1 MYNRLSCKLICA
13 GLRISFNL
21 DHPVQ
26 GKDSTHLKEGMDMKK
41 MVLVVCL
48 ALFGATGV
56 LAEEAKTPGLKPDD
70 VKNALGMS
78 FYLQGGYTYNGNAS
92 AMTTGSGEND
102 LRWLDH
108 TANSFTLDL
117 AQIVIL
123 KDATAPG
130 AGGFKL
136 KISAGEWAKL
146 IHAAGLGD
154 AAPGQNPDA
163 FDVTEA
169 YLSYIAGMGKGLR
182 FDFGKMGTFI
192 GAEVLEA
199 KDNPNYSRSLLF
211 SYAEPLTHTGL
222 KVSYPVLDMMSVAL
236 FAVNGWDNAKDNNKA
251 KSYGV
256 SLGFAPA
263 EVFSAYINYLAGPE
277 QTDNSS
283 NTRSLLDIVA
293 TIKPIKTLA
302 IILNYDDGK
311 EEKVSGLPSG
321 SVDAEWSGLSGIV
334 KYDISDKYAVA
345 LRGEYFDDKDGF
357 RTGAVQKVKELTA
370 TFDVKLDGGLIVRPE
385 YRHDSSDKQ
394 SFENLTKKTQ
404 DTFALAL
411 MYSW

>member
-1 MYNRLSCKLICA
+1 
-13 GLRISFNL
+13 
-21 DHPVQ
+21 
-26 GKDSTHLKEGMDMKK
+26 MKK
-41 MVLVVCL
+41 MVIALCL
-48 ALFGATGV
+48 ALFGASAV
-56 LAEEAKTPGLKPDD
+56 PAEEVKVSGLKPDD
-70 VKNALGMS
+70 VKNALGVS

-92 AMTTGSGEND
+92 QMTTGSGEND

-108 TANSFTLDL
+108 KANSFTLDL

-130 AGGFKL
+130 TAGFKV

-154 AAPGQNPDA
+154 AAAGQNPDA
-163 FDVTEA
+163 FDLTEA
-169 YLSYIAGMGKGLR
+169 YISYIAAAGKGLR

-222 KVSYPVLDMMSVAL
+222 KMSYAFTDAVSAAL
-236 FAVNGWDNAKDNNKA
+236 FAVNGWDNATDNNKA

-256 SLGFAPA
+256 SLGFTPA
-263 EVFSAYINYLAGPE
+263 EVFTASINYLTGPE
-277 QTDNSS
+277 QADNSS
-283 NTRSLLDIVA
+283 NMRTLLDLVA
-293 TIKPIKTLA
+293 TIKPTKKLA

-311 EEKVSGLPSG
+311 EEKALGTA
-321 SVDAEWSGLSGIV
+321 DAKWSGLSGIV
-334 KYDISDKYAVA
+334 KYDLTDKYAVA
-345 LRGEYFDDKDGF
+345 LRGEYFDDKDGY
-357 RTGAVQKVKELTA
+357 RTLTAQKVKEVTL
-370 TFDVKLDGGLIVRPE
+370 TFDAKLDGGLIIRPE

-394 SFENLTKKTQ
+394 SFDNGTKKTQ